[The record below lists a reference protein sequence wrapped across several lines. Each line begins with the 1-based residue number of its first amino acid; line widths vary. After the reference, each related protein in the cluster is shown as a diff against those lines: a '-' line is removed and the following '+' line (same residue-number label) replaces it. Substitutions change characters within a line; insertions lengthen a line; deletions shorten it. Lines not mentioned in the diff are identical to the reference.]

1 MRKKIPGLTDNVDV
15 LLSTTG
21 FLINNWISTPFPA
34 QRIPAVPGA
43 CQYVGAFFGGF
54 SGLAALF
61 QLLKWQKSPKQC
73 VRPDLFLFFRLIAL
87 SCLEV

>member
-15 LLSTTG
+15 LLSTI
-21 FLINNWISTPFPA
+21 INNRISAPFPA
-34 QRIPAVPGA
+34 RRIPAVPGA
-43 CQYVGAFFGGF
+43 CQYVGTFFGGF

-61 QLLKWQKSPKQC
+61 QLLKWQKSLKQC
-73 VRPDLFLFFRLIAL
+73 VCPDLFLFFRFIAL